1 VWAIDF
7 LKGLAS
13 QYLVPAAVG
22 GLVVYLVRS
31 WLERSD
37 FRHRTRY
44 PKLYEMRADLS
55 RNLAFRVAKLDEAM
69 SMMLD
74 QRYAGEI
81 RQKHR
86 AETRRCAYELVS
98 TLDENEIVLPTDVVF
113 LIRNVIQHADE
124 AIINFEKADRRDAP
138 ELEGFERADEA
149 QKRFRA
155 AQTLMRIELRK
166 LLEK

>member
-1 VWAIDF
+1 
-7 LKGLAS
+7 
-13 QYLVPAAVG
+13 
-22 GLVVYLVRS
+22 
-31 WLERSD
+31 
-37 FRHRTRY
+37 
-44 PKLYEMRADLS
+44 
-55 RNLAFRVAKLDEAM
+55 
-69 SMMLD
+69 
-74 QRYAGEI
+74 
-81 RQKHR
+81 
-86 AETRRCAYELVS
+86 
-98 TLDENEIVLPTDVVF
+98 VF